1 MTEQERRAL
10 FFKATGMLYCHS
22 PMWVYQAFCKGI
34 EYEREECAKVCY
46 DKAWEFKDQAMAAST
61 KGKGQRLNDA
71 AIAWYDAYEAI
82 RARSK

>member
-34 EYEREECAKVCY
+34 EYEREECAKVC
-46 DKAWEFKDQAMAAST
+46 DGFIGADPIAA
-61 KGKGQRLNDA
+61 
-71 AIAWYDAYEAI
+71 AI
-82 RARSK
+82 RARSE